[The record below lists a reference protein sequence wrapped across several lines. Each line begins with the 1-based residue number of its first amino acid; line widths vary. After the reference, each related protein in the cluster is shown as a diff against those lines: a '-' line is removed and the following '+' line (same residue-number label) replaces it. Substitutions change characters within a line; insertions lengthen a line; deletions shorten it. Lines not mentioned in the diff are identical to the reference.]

1 MSNYSELFFL
11 GRSQTSSG
19 IELEENY
26 ISVFNDVISTL
37 LSVLACRLERRER
50 RRKGEGGEERE
61 KEKKGQ
67 EGRKARREGGMEGVK
82 PISMT
87 IHISVISC

>member
-26 ISVFNDVISTL
+26 ISIFDDVISTL
-37 LSVLACRLERRER
+37 LSVLACRPALPVCHMLAEY
-50 RRKGEGGEERE
+50 
-61 KEKKGQ
+61 
-67 EGRKARREGGMEGVK
+67 
-82 PISMT
+82 
-87 IHISVISC
+87 